1 MELCEVCGKN
11 ETARLMDVG
20 GEKKLVCT
28 DCLTSG
34 RWREL
39 LPAPVEPEPESVVE
53 PEPMPEATES
63 TPEATNDLVCPVCG
77 KECKSAL
84 GLKSHMRTHK

>member
-1 MELCEVCGKN
+1 MELCAVCKEN
-11 ETARLMDVG
+11 ETERLMDG
-20 GEKKLVCT
+20 GWGEKLPVCT

-39 LPAPVEPEPESVVE
+39 LP
-53 PEPMPEATES
+53 EATES
-63 TPEATNDLVCPVCG
+63 TTEGANDLVCSVCG
-77 KECKSAL
+77 RECKSAL